1 MAAAASKL
9 AEEVERERKR
19 EAIRARIAAARAG
32 KAEGEVGGQA
42 GGGQQT
48 PGDSEKVRS
57 TEEEE
62 GKERKRC
69 TSSFSLLQHIV
80 SSDSVS
86 AFCSTCVQTRF
97 ALWWSLSTASSCLD
111 GRWATGDDRELLA
124 LSTEVIGIVN
134 LGTQLPKFAMTS

>member
-1 MAAAASKL
+1 MEKTGVEKPGMAAAATKL

-97 ALWWSLSTASSCLD
+97 ALWWSLSTASSSLD
-111 GRWATGDDRELLA
+111 GRRQATNESSWRCPQRSLA
-124 LSTEVIGIVN
+124 S
-134 LGTQLPKFAMTS
+134 